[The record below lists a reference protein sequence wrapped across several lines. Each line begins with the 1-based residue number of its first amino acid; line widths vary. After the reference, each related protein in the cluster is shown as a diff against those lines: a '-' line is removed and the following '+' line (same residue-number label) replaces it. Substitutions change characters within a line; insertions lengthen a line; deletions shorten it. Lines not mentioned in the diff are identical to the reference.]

1 MNFMLPFFLAAAI
14 SSKDPSYQ
22 LRHELSNVHAEMQML
37 IEKIQNQEDII
48 ETLKRDLDLSKKEG
62 SVKGLLKDFKAQK
75 DESDTRIKELEKTV
89 SKQSDS
95 IEHLKSALSS
105 LIDGFKGEK
114 SDSSYATYE
123 VKSGDSLGV
132 IAQQCKVSIKLLKE
146 LNKLKSDAIY
156 KGQKL
161 RIPEKQ

>member
-48 ETLKRDLDLSKKEG
+48 ETLKRDLDLSKKEK
-62 SVKGLLKDFKAQK
+62 SVKDFKL
-75 DESDTRIKELEKTV
+75 ESDTRIKELEKTV
-89 SKQSDS
+89 AKQSES
-95 IEHLKSALSS
+95 IEHLKNALSS

-114 SDSSYATYE
+114 SDSSYGTYE